1 MEALMKSVTRL
12 IIGSILLAIIG
23 GTTFAAPPDHAQ
35 NKDKAIERLK
45 AENPGAQVS
54 RSSATGTANFVRLP
68 PGLAA
73 KAADA
78 QSQDE
83 KAIDFVSR
91 HAEAFGLRKGSADLK
106 LVATEKDSLGHS
118 HLKYKQKYAGVPVFG
133 ASLKAHFDGN
143 NELAVISGTL
153 VPDIAISTVPSRSAG
168 EAGDTAVR
176 WVESQSDNSGLS
188 VRNSRLVVFREGL
201 AKGTPGD
208 SHLAHEIEVGNG
220 INVRE
225 FVFVDAHTGKFIDQI
240 TGIHDAMNRRAYDAD
255 GGDFSFV
262 LSIWPDSPFWVE
274 GDAFPTGVT
283 EADNMLMASQE
294 TYDLFSNAFGRDSF
308 DGAGA
313 NMDSVFDRGYDCPNA
328 SWNGAF
334 ISFCEGL
341 TTDDVTGHEW
351 GHAYTDYTDDLIYQ
365 WQPGALNESYSDVVG
380 ETVDLIN
387 SRGGDLPDDARTAGS
402 CTTFAGSP
410 PPVLTV
416 LDGGAAG
423 SYFSKASVNEPTL
436 PFTVGPAPMVHAN
449 PADGCEAMDD
459 ASGQIVIIDWEVD
472 GAPAQ
477 CGSSTRA
484 GNAIAANAEGIIFVA
499 PASGLLNLGSNSG
512 IGSVQVTYA
521 DGEAIK
527 AGLPANATF
536 SIELGTDNSV
546 VWLMGE
552 DNAAVGLTGALR
564 DMWTPGCMGDP
575 GKVSDAVYHCA
586 SSDNGGVHIN
596 SGVPNHAFTLLVDGG
611 SFNGQSIDN
620 IGLTKA
626 NHIYFRAKTHY
637 QGPATNFAGHAD
649 ALEQSCADLIGEDLA
664 SLTDGSPS
672 GEIIAEADCD
682 AVADAML
689 AVDMRMDPTQQC
701 GFEPLLDQNPPAL
714 CPNPTKSNRVFFKD
728 GFENGNSSL
737 DRWTMSNYAVTPADF
752 TERNWDVVSDLPDDR
767 AGRALFAPDPS
778 YGTCAPGGD
787 ESAALHVDSPVI
799 TIPAS
804 AKNLRMA
811 FDHWVATEDGYDGG
825 NVKFRVNGGEWM
837 TVWGED
843 FVYNPYNINGWGV
856 DFIPGAPYSTNP
868 LGWEAGHFS
877 GTDEGTIDGG
887 TWGTSIIDFGYYF
900 YFEMI
905 GPKDKIQFRFDM
917 GTDGCGGVIG
927 WYVDDVSVYEC
938 R

>member
-1 MEALMKSVTRL
+1 M
-12 IIGSILLAIIG
+12 IG
-23 GTTFAAPPDHAQ
+23 GTAIAAPPDHAQ
-35 NKDKAIERLK
+35 NKDRAIERLK
-45 AENPGAQVS
+45 AENQGAQVS

-68 PGLAA
+68 PSLAA

-83 KAIDFVSR
+83 KAIAFVSR
-91 HAEAFGLRKGSADLK
+91 HAEAFGLRMGSADLK

-118 HLKYKQKYAGVPVFG
+118 HLKYKQEYAGVPVFG

-143 NELAVISGTL
+143 NELAVVSGTL

-176 WVESQSDNSGLS
+176 RVESQSDNSGLS

-208 SHLAHEIEVGNG
+208 SHLAYEVEVGNG
-220 INVRE
+220 VNVRE

-240 TGIHDAMNRRAYDAD
+240 TGIPDAMNRRAYD
-255 GGDFSFV
+255 GNNGSFAYV

-274 GDAFPTGVT
+274 GETFPTGVT
-283 EADNMLMASQE
+283 EADNMLLASKE
-294 TYDLFSNAFGRDSF
+294 TYDMFSNAFGRDSF

-313 NMDSVFDRGYDCPNA
+313 NMDSVFDRGYSCPNA

-334 ISFCEGL
+334 ISFCPGL

-380 ETVDLIN
+380 ETVDMIN
-387 SRGGDLPDDARTAGS
+387 GRGGDLPDDARTAGS
-402 CTTFAGSP
+402 CSVFAGSP

-416 LDGGAAG
+416 IDGSAAG
-423 SYFSKASVNEPTL
+423 SYFSTASVNEPAL
-436 PFTVGPAPMVHAN
+436 PFTVGPSPMAHAN
-449 PADGCEAMDD
+449 PADGCAAMDD
-459 ASGQIVIIDWEVD
+459 VSGQIVIIDWED
-472 GAPAQ
+472 NGAPSQ
-477 CGSSTRA
+477 CGSGTRA
-484 GNAIAANAEGIIFVA
+484 ANAIAANAEGIIFVA

-527 AGLPANATF
+527 AGLPADATF

-552 DNAAVGLTGALR
+552 DSTAAGLSGALR

-575 GKVSDAVYHCA
+575 GKVSDEVYHCA
-586 SSDNGGVHIN
+586 TSDQGGVHSN
-596 SGVPNHAFTLLVDGG
+596 SGVPNHAFSLLVDGG
-611 SFNGQSIDN
+611 NFNGQTVGS

-626 NHIYFRAKTHY
+626 NHIYFRAKMHY
-637 QGPATNFAGHAD
+637 QGPATGFASHAD
-649 ALEQSCADLIGEDLA
+649 ALEQSCSDLIGSDLA

-672 GEIIAEADCD
+672 GEIITAADCD
-682 AVADAML
+682 AVASAML
-689 AVDMRMDPTQQC
+689 AVEMRMEPVQC
-701 GFEPLLDQNPPAL
+701 EFEPLLAKNPPPL
-714 CPNPTKSNRVFFKD
+714 CDSPTKSSRVFFQD
-728 GFENGNSSL
+728 DFERGESSL
-737 DRWTMSNYAVTPADF
+737 DRWTISHFAVTPEDF
-752 TERNWDVVSDLPDDR
+752 TERDWDVVSDLPDDR
-767 AGRALFAPDPS
+767 AGRAFFAPDPT

-787 ESAALHVDSPVI
+787 ESAVLHLDSPQI

-804 AKNLRMA
+804 AKNLRVA
-811 FDHWVATEDGYDGG
+811 FDHWLATEFGWDGG
-825 NVKFRVNGGEWM
+825 NLKISVNGGPWEIVNFW
-837 TVWGED
+837 D
-843 FVYNPYNINGWGV
+843 FVYNSYNI
-856 DFIPGAPYSTNP
+856 FLAPPPDNTNP
-868 LGWEAGHFS
+868 IAGEQAFS
-877 GTDEGTIDGG
+877 GGDEGSVSGS
-887 TWGTSIIDFGYYF
+887 WGRSIIDLSPYAQ
-900 YFEMI
+900 
-905 GPKDKIQFRFDM
+905 PKDKIRLRFDM
-917 GTDGCGGVIG
+917 GNDGCSGAFG
-927 WYVDDVSVYEC
+927 WYVDDLSVYEC